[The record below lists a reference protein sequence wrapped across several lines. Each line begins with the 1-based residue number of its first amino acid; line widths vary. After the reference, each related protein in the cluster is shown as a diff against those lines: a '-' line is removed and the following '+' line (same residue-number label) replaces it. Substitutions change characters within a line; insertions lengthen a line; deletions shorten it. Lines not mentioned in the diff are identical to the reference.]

1 MVRVYLSKK
10 RNNAVFSPAD
20 RKSSEELY
28 QVKDFHRQGERE
40 QGSYMRQKSMLFIA
54 RSLPFRGRQG

>member
-10 RNNAVFSPAD
+10 RNHAVFSPAD

-28 QVKDFHRQGERE
+28 QVKDFHRQRERE
-40 QGSYMRQKSMLFIA
+40 QGSYTRQKSRLAVA
-54 RSLPFRGRQG
+54 RALSFTER